1 MKRRETDK
9 KHITVYKKASNLL
22 FTLFI
27 ALSLLLTIG
36 KLTLH
41 AATSRMNL
49 KTRITNIAGQYH
61 YSSQTLPNAFQIAS
75 QATRPGASNNPQE
88 SLLIA
93 PLKVTASDGAASDAF
108 GRKVAI
114 SGNTAVVGS
123 PLSDMNDKADQGAV
137 YIYINDN
144 GVWSQQAK
152 LTINDGNTNGQFGYS
167 LAIDGDT
174 IVVGERGADPFDKG
188 AAYVFV
194 RVNGNWL
201 QQAKLVGN
209 DSINGDRFGEAV
221 AISGNTIIV
230 GAVLH
235 DTAGTPNVNKG
246 AAYIFTRTGANWAQQ
261 AKLTASTPQ
270 DFDFFGSDVAIDGN
284 MALIAAPES
293 SGDVRLGSAYV
304 FTRTGNIW
312 TQQAKLQSND
322 LSKRDGFG
330 DSVSLSGDTAVV
342 GATAVTV
349 DGHIFQGAAYV
360 FTRSGA
366 SWLQQAKLTAD
377 DGENNSYFGFAVS
390 VKNQMLA
397 VGAYGSRI
405 DGKIQQGAAYLF
417 TRTSSGWSQQAKLT
431 ANDGLASDFLG
442 TTVAVDGDSII
453 SGAPQKGVNRSNSV
467 DTQQRGAAY
476 FFSAATGIPKVLNV
490 SVKGKKLIVNG
501 TGFEAPTV
509 IYLNGKK
516 QKKTSND
523 ESSPSTTVI
532 AAKSGNQIAPG
543 ETVMIQVI
551 NSNTGNSSNEFL
563 FTRPV
568 E

>member
-1 MKRRETDK
+1 MQRRNTHNELKKRQTNYD
-9 KHITVYKKASNLL
+9 NLL
-22 FTLFI
+22 FTFLV
-27 ALSLLLTIG
+27 AVSLLLTIG
-36 KLTLH
+36 KLTLQ
-41 AATSRMNL
+41 AATSRMIP
-49 KTRITNIAGQYH
+49 KSRIIKAAVQHPSDTETAATSFNPTNQKAQPSDGDNPEAA
-61 YSSQTLPNAFQIAS
+61 LLM
-75 QATRPGASNNPQE
+75 ATS
-88 SLLIA
+88 
-93 PLKVTASDGAASDAF
+93 KVSASDGAASDAF

-114 SGNTAVVGS
+114 SGNTAVIGS
-123 PLSDMNDKADQGAV
+123 PLSDMNGKADQGAV
-137 YIYINDN
+137 YVYINDN
-144 GVWSQQAK
+144 GGWSQQAK
-152 LTINDGNTNGQFGYS
+152 ITINDGNTNSQFGYA
-167 LAIDGDT
+167 LGIDGDT
-174 IVVGERGADPFDKG
+174 IVIGERGADPSDKG

-194 RVNGNWL
+194 LVNGNWL

-209 DSINGDRFGEAV
+209 DTISGDRFGEAV
-221 AISGNTIIV
+221 AISGNTVVV

-235 DTAGTPNVNKG
+235 DTAGSPNVNKG
-246 AAYIFTRTGANWAQQ
+246 AAYIFTRAGATWAQQ

-284 MALIAAPES
+284 TVLIAAPES

-312 TQQAKLQSND
+312 AQQAKLQSSD
-322 LSKRDGFG
+322 LLKRDGFG

-366 SWLQQAKLTAD
+366 SWSQQTKLTAD

-390 VKNQMLA
+390 LKNQMLA

-417 TRTSSGWSQQAKLT
+417 TRTSTGWSQQAKLT
-431 ANDGLASDFLG
+431 ANDGVALDFLG
-442 TTVAVDGDSII
+442 TTVAVDGESII
-453 SGAPQKGVNRSNSV
+453 AGAPQKGVNRSNSV

-490 SVKGKKLIVNG
+490 SIKGKKLIVNG

-523 ESSPSTTVI
+523 ESSPTTTVI

-543 ETVMIQVI
+543 ETVMIQVR